1 LKKVS
6 LLLFIFVI
14 LSGCSTNV
22 LGNVSV
28 SDEGNQYVKEYAPN
42 PQVPDDRTLEK
53 VGQNHLDEKGEVT
66 LKAINNVN
74 KTYQIGE
81 IELTIVDAKKIHLT
95 PDYSLIDYF
104 NNLTYKEQFEFVKV
118 FVEITNT
125 SNDPIKF
132 APVAMMETSTGEEI
146 PWENDIYLENLNG
159 EIGGNETKYGNVGF
173 IIENT
178 DIDSFE
184 ITTSAVFDNND
195 KEMSKEKKIE
205 IVF

>member
-1 LKKVS
+1 M
-6 LLLFIFVI
+6 LLFIFVI

>member
-1 LKKVS
+1 MKKVS